1 MPSHTDLGALR
12 RAQLA
17 AARLYLVCDAAPGGR
32 ELGDVLAAAIA
43 GGVQIVQLRDKR
55 LRDDELTAA
64 ARAAGELCRRLGA
77 LLIVNDRPAV
87 ALRAGADGV
96 HVGQH
101 DTPVADVRA
110 LVGADL
116 LVGLSTHAPGE
127 IDDAAGE
134 IHDAPRETGA
144 THGPGADL
152 LVGLST
158 HAPGEIDDAA
168 GEIHDAPRETRATRG
183 PGAAAETGAGET
195 GNQVARVAAGDN
207 PRGVDYIGV
216 GPVHATPTK
225 PGRPPVGLQLV
236 RYAAAHAGVPF
247 FAIGGIDAENVASV
261 IAAGGRRVAVVRAI
275 ADAQDPLGAA
285 RALRGALDV

>member
-32 ELGDVLAAAIA
+32 ELGDLLAAAIA

-116 LVGLSTHAPGE
+116 LVGLSTHAPRE
-127 IDDAAGE
+127 IDYVAGE
-134 IHDAPRETGA
+134 IHDTPRETRA
-144 THGPGADL
+144 THGPGA
-152 LVGLST
+152 V
-158 HAPGEIDDAA
+158 
-168 GEIHDAPRETRATRG
+168 
-183 PGAAAETGAGET
+183 AETGVGET
-195 GNQVARVAAGDN
+195 GEQVARVAAGDN

-285 RALRGALDV
+285 WALRAALDV